1 MSTVDQS
8 PMKAVYAGCH
18 AVQALLLALLVVA
31 GLNPVLADPGKS
43 VTTGGGETLALSMQ
57 ELADSRGYIYCEIV
71 FIYEGDFGS
80 DIYSTS
86 PLAPCSVEWW
96 DNLDMK
102 ALAEERGA
110 KVAVKN
116 GPQWWSMDSVG
127 AILSEPVTIG
137 GVEMVW
143 GARLPAGTMQIP
155 HYTVFSPA
163 KTQNLTW
170 KAGQPTYRI
179 IDAEGYHYVLQGHK
193 VPTERLAG
201 LGDDFEGLPEG
212 WSYQVIVPEEDL
224 VMHLTPAKPIPSVQD
239 EFDQIYI
246 RIPN

>member
-1 MSTVDQS
+1 MNSNV
-8 PMKAVYAGCH
+8 PAPLAAVSAGRR
-18 AVQALLLALLVVA
+18 AIRTLVFALLLVAGA
-31 GLNPVLADPGKS
+31 GLNPALADPGKS
-43 VTTGGGETLALSMQ
+43 ITTGAGGTLSLSMQ
-57 ELADSRGYIYCEIV
+57 ELPDARGYIYCEIV
-71 FIYEGDFGS
+71 FIYDGDFGS

-102 ALAEERGA
+102 ALAEEMGA

-137 GVEMVW
+137 GVDV
-143 GARLPAGTMQIP
+143 
-155 HYTVFSPA
+155 
-163 KTQNLTW
+163 
-170 KAGQPTYRI
+170 
-179 IDAEGYHYVLQGHK
+179 DAEGYHYVLQGHK
-193 VPTERLAG
+193 VPAERLAG
-201 LGDDFEGLPEG
+201 LGEEFQELPEG
-212 WSYQVIVPEEDL
+212 WSYQVIEPEEDL

-246 RIPN
+246 RIPE